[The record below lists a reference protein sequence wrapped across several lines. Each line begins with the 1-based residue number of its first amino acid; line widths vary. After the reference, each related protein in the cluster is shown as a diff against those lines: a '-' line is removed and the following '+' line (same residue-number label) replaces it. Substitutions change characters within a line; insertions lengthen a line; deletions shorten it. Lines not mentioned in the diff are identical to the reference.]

1 MECCDDT
8 IRQHVR
14 LTSHGVRAVQQAALN
29 ALACETMR
37 QEDAATARLDLTN
50 APLSNAHALGAH
62 LKASG
67 RTAPRDVRMG
77 RGYSIRANDMRFS
90 IQHAPKGA
98 TPPVSFTR
106 EE

>member
-1 MECCDDT
+1 MGTLDSE
-8 IRQHVR
+8 
-14 LTSHGVRAVQQAALN
+14 LTAQAQAGYDGKPNVWLWSSPN
-29 ALACETMR
+29 YY
-37 QEDAATARLDLTN
+37 
-50 APLSNAHALGAH
+50 AHALGAY
-62 LKASG
+62 LQASG

-98 TPPVSFTR
+98 TPAATFTR